1 MKKQSKKKGW
11 KERNLT
17 FGEIQDKQLEFDG
30 PSHVSHP
37 VSHAIRNFERKK
49 MSIIKIKNK
58 EQNNEI
64 KK

>member
-1 MKKQSKKKGW
+1 LKRKK
-11 KERNLT
+11 LT

-37 VSHAIRNFERKK
+37 VSHAITNFERKK
-49 MSIIKIKNK
+49 KKKKVDHKNW
-58 EQNNEI
+58 ELGSRNNEI

>member
-1 MKKQSKKKGW
+1 LK
-11 KERNLT
+11 RNKLT
-17 FGEIQDKQLEFDG
+17 FGKIQDKQLEFDG